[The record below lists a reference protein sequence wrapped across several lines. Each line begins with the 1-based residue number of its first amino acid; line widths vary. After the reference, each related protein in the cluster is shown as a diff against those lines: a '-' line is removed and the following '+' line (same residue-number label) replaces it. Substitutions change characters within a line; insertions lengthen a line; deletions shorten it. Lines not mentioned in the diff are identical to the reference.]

1 MKKKS
6 GLHTIGLTRP
16 KQKYNVLQSIID
28 SVYREGCEV
37 EHKTDKY
44 NLDHTYKLNQYS
56 DQGIRLEIRQFCD
69 HAGFV
74 KLILTPG
81 SMLSGKYDPT
91 RLYRGKEKEW
101 ENICA
106 VYRDTISF
114 DGLPKSL
121 EKYTLSRVDQTL
133 DFYMDSEEE
142 VIEWVRVFQ
151 KSMCS
156 PRYQRIKFSGKD
168 AAEANRRSV
177 EYCTATKRRG
187 KNGKNHGKQPETAFK
202 AYDKTYE
209 CRGRKDL
216 EENILRFELSS
227 TKQALMKKRKLDKQV
242 SLKDF
247 LHAAAKSS
255 SDTIYKFIESAMFID
270 GEILRYKDAMK
281 RVSKA
286 PKITEKHKVQMRE
299 LIQKCSD
306 CENLYYA
313 LQKIKLSNKQRDRL
327 LRQFRELGISPVTLR
342 NDSPLENL
350 PSIKEF
356 LSD

>member
-1 MKKKS
+1 MKKNS
-6 GLHTIGLTRP
+6 GSHTIGLTLA
-16 KQKYNVLQSIID
+16 KQNYHVLQSIID
-28 SVYREGCEV
+28 RIYQEGYEV

-56 DQGIRLEIRQFCD
+56 DRGIRLEIRQFCD

-81 SMLSGKYDPT
+81 SMLSGEYDPT

-114 DGLPKSL
+114 DGLPESL
-121 EKYTLSRVDQTL
+121 EKYTPSRIDQTW
-133 DFYMDSEEE
+133 DIPVDSEEE
-142 VIEWVRVFQ
+142 LIEWVRVFG
-151 KSMCS
+151 KSMRS
-156 PRYQRIKFSGKD
+156 PRYRRIKFSGEG
-168 AAEANRRSV
+168 AAEANCRSA

-187 KNGKNHGKQPETAFK
+187 RNGKNHGKHPETAFK

-242 SLKDF
+242 CLEDF
-247 LHAAAKSS
+247 LHAAAKDA
-255 SDTIYKFIESAMFID
+255 SDTICKFIKSAMFID
-270 GEILRYKDAMK
+270 GEILRYNDAME

-286 PKITEKHKVQMRE
+286 PKITEKHKAQMRE
-299 LIQKCSD
+299 LIQNCSD

-313 LQKIKLSNKQRDRL
+313 LQKMDLSDKQRDRL

-342 NDSPLENL
+342 NDSPLEKL
-350 PSIKEF
+350 
-356 LSD
+356 L